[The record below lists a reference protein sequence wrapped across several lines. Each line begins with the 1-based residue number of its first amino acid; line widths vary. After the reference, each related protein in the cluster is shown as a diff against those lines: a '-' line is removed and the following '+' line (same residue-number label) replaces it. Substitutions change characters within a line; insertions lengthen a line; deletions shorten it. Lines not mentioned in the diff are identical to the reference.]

1 MGTTADNSSRNNQNR
16 NKTMAIKKTAKVEK
30 DSYEVLTTVAEA
42 IARLRWDNHDVIQ
55 QYDLMTNQIE
65 QIEYEA
71 RQEHGDFATGSV
83 LRRAI
88 DKEYDVLR
96 KTNAPKQKG
105 RTNPIRVTTE
115 MKLNLT
121 LDMLQQMK
129 KAKKDTITLK
139 DINEWFSKDSDKID
153 CRSLYGVKD
162 LKILQ
167 VKWFSVKVG
176 DDEIL
181 LYKKEHYQAKKPPH
195 PSKFLVTPW
204 LKWLQQNEEKLS
216 KRIQQRRSK

>member
-1 MGTTADNSSRNNQNR
+1 
-16 NKTMAIKKTAKVEK
+16 MAIKKTTKVEK
-30 DSYEVLTTVAEA
+30 DSYDVLTSVAEA
-42 IARLRWDNHDVIQ
+42 IARLRWDNEDIIQ
-55 QYDLMTNQIE
+55 QYKLMEAKAE

-71 RQEHGDFATGSV
+71 RKKHGDFATSSV
-83 LRRAI
+83 LQRAI

-115 MKLNLT
+115 MKLHLT

-139 DINEWFSKDSDKID
+139 DINEWFSEDSDLLD
-153 CRSLYGVKD
+153 TRSEYGVRG